1 MRFIFTCLLFSINFI
16 LLFDACSDNTD
27 QSQQKVDPME
37 SALPHG
43 TTLPTGSLNLEDQK
57 KLAQAKGIV
66 ATPLNVREF
75 VNLIDKGSNDL
86 NVYCVWR
93 LNCPACDQL
102 LRSLTALKQEIEPDD
117 LAIHHVNVNFP
128 DEIDKVTA
136 HIREM
141 GLINNNYI
149 LTGLEDYEND
159 APYCKLLRG
168 DLPLLFLVNNEEG
181 IKLIYQKA
189 FTLEELYAL
198 IAPLT
203 I

>member
-1 MRFIFTCLLFSINFI
+1 MRFILTLLLFSINFI

-27 QSQQKVDPME
+27 QSQKKVDPME

-43 TTLPTGSLNLEDQK
+43 TTLPSSSLSLDDQE
-57 KLAQAKGIV
+57 KLARAKGIV

-75 VNLIDKGSNDL
+75 VNLIDKGSNNL

-93 LNCPACDQL
+93 LNCPSCDQL

-117 LAIHHVNVNFP
+117 LAIHHVNANFP
-128 DEIDKVTA
+128 EELSKVTA
-136 HIREM
+136 HIREL
-141 GLINNNYI
+141 GLIDNNYI

-159 APYCKLLRG
+159 APYSKMLKS

-198 IAPLT
+198 LSPLT